1 MASIRLIVRRAIWR
15 LMAATMVAGGQ

>member
-1 MASIRLIVRRAIWR
+1 MASIRVIARRAIWR

>member
-1 MASIRLIVRRAIWR
+1 MASIRLIVRGAIWR